1 MWPKRSTVLRVTNPA
16 LYPEESLRIQTA
28 CPSASYMGNAAF
40 LGTGSMEAET
50 QRTKNAS
57 HLDHLASIGE
67 KCPRLRRHLEKFRR
81 QRKI

>member
-1 MWPKRSTVLRVTNPA
+1 MWPKRSIVLRVTNPA

-50 QRTKNAS
+50 QRTKNAG
-57 HLDHLASIGE
+57 HLANTGE
-67 KCPRLRRHLEKFRR
+67 KCPKLRRHLEKFRR